1 MVALQNKQNIVL
13 EGGWPGGAGDSI
25 LTTRQATEKKYFILH
40 VILIN
45 ELRIYQEYY
54 VIMNVIMNKACH
66 SQVNFTHV
74 RASACCMKYNLS
86 DHLNIFLFI

>member
-25 LTTRQATEKKYFILH
+25 LTTRQATEEKYFILH

-45 ELRIYQEYY
+45 ELRIYQGHNECHNEYSLSFTS
-54 VIMNVIMNKACH
+54 KLH
-66 SQVNFTHV
+66 SCESFRVLYEV
-74 RASACCMKYNLS
+74 
-86 DHLNIFLFI
+86 

>member
-25 LTTRQATEKKYFILH
+25 LTTRQATEEKYFILH

-45 ELRIYQEYY
+45 ELRIYQEY
-54 VIMNVIMNKACH
+54 
-66 SQVNFTHV
+66 
-74 RASACCMKYNLS
+74 
-86 DHLNIFLFI
+86 